1 MALFLNTDYSK
12 SHVSNCIDNLQNV
25 IEGSRE
31 TISEHDE
38 QQDNKVEEWMILS
51 NLNKPFQTEESSDT
65 DTDGYLDSQHYSQQ
79 QIGEIPTWI
88 QTNKEQF
95 DGISNERST
104 CDFIDITVF
113 QKCKE
118 LHMTL
123 YLDTL
128 KILLQK
134 NHYI

>member
-51 NLNKPFQTEESSDT
+51 NLNKPFQSEESSDT
-65 DTDGYLDSQHYSQQ
+65 DTDGHLDSQHCSQQ

-95 DGISNERST
+95 DGIS
-104 CDFIDITVF
+104 
-113 QKCKE
+113 K
-118 LHMTL
+118 
-123 YLDTL
+123 
-128 KILLQK
+128 
-134 NHYI
+134 